1 MAHGSYQLA
10 LWPGMYDKDSYKRY
24 LTENDVNQLED
35 EESVRIAINEI
46 YARRGRIFNSDDLN
60 ERFFSTDW
68 YKAVRAGKT
77 K

>member
-1 MAHGSYQLA
+1 MGVINWLFG
-10 LWPGMYDKDSYKRY
+10 PDMYDKDSYKRY

>member
-1 MAHGSYQLA
+1 MGVINWLFG
-10 LWPGMYDKDSYKRY
+10 PGMYDKDSYKRC